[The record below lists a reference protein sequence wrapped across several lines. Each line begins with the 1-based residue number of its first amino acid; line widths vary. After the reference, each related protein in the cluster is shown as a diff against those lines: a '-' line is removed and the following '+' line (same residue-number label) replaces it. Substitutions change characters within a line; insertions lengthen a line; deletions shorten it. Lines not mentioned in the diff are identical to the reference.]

1 MKKIL
6 NFFKESNRYKHLI
19 GGIVIGMCAL
29 SWYNAIYASAGVG
42 LAMEYKDK
50 AHGGDFD
57 IVDAGLTFNG
67 GIIGQSIFQ
76 LTLYIV
82 SL

>member
-1 MKKIL
+1 MKKI
-6 NFFKESNRYKHLI
+6 I
-19 GGIVIGMCAL
+19 GGIVIGMYAL

-57 IVDAGLTFNG
+57 IVDAGLTFIG

>member
-6 NFFKESNRYKHLI
+6 NWFKYSNRYKHLI
-19 GGIVIGMCAL
+19 GGIVIGICAL

-57 IVDAGLTFNG
+57 FVDAGLTFIG

>member
-1 MKKIL
+1 MKNIL

-57 IVDAGLTFNG
+57 IVDAGLTFIG

>member
-6 NFFKESNRYKHLI
+6 NWFKESNRYKHLI
-19 GGIVIGMCAL
+19 GGIVIGICAL

-57 IVDAGLTFNG
+57 LIDAGLTLAG

>member
-6 NFFKESNRYKHLI
+6 NWFKESNRYKHLI

-57 IVDAGLTFNG
+57 IVDAGLTFAG

-76 LTLYIV
+76 MILYIV

>member
-6 NFFKESNRYKHLI
+6 NSFKESNRYKHPI
-19 GGIVIGMCAL
+19 GGIVIGICAL

-57 IVDAGLTFNG
+57 IVDAGLTFIG

>member
-6 NFFKESNRYKHLI
+6 NWFKESNRYKHLI
-19 GGIVIGMCAL
+19 GGIVIALSAL
-29 SWYNAIYASAGVG
+29 SWYNAMYASAGVG

-50 AHGGDFD
+50 ANGGDFD
-57 IVDAGLTFNG
+57 IVDAGLTFIG

>member
-6 NFFKESNRYKHLI
+6 NFFKKSNRYKHLI

-57 IVDAGLTFNG
+57 IVDAGLTFIG

>member
-6 NFFKESNRYKHLI
+6 NWFKGSNRYKHLI

-57 IVDAGLTFNG
+57 IVDAGLTFIG

-76 LTLYIV
+76 LFLYIC

>member
-6 NFFKESNRYKHLI
+6 NWFKESNRYKHLI

-42 LAMEYKDK
+42 LAMEYKDN

-57 IVDAGLTFNG
+57 IGDAGLSFIG

>member
-57 IVDAGLTFNG
+57 IVDAGLTFIG
-67 GIIGQSIFQ
+67 GIIGQYIFQ

>member
-6 NFFKESNRYKHLI
+6 NFFKKSNRYKHLI

-57 IVDAGLTFNG
+57 IVDAGLTFIG
-67 GIIGQSIFQ
+67 GIIGQYIFQ

>member
-6 NFFKESNRYKHLI
+6 NFFKKSNRYKHLI

-29 SWYNAIYASAGVG
+29 SWYNAIYSSAGVG

-57 IVDAGLTFNG
+57 IVDAGLTFIG

>member
-6 NFFKESNRYKHLI
+6 NWFKESNRYKHLI

-57 IVDAGLTFNG
+57 IIDAGLTLAG

-76 LTLYIV
+76 MILYIV
-82 SL
+82 SR

>member
-6 NFFKESNRYKHLI
+6 NFFKKSNRYKHLI

-42 LAMEYKDK
+42 LAME
-50 AHGGDFD
+50 
-57 IVDAGLTFNG
+57 
-67 GIIGQSIFQ
+67 
-76 LTLYIV
+76 
-82 SL
+82 

>member
-6 NFFKESNRYKHLI
+6 NFFKKSNRYKHLI

-57 IVDAGLTFNG
+57 IVDAGLTFIV